1 MSGDIRS
8 LRKTCCLIRRPL
20 VNVTRARTASILSV
34 LNEKDSRPTK
44 LQTSTRLSVSC
55 CGRSSIRHRLLK
67 PFAAK
72 ACRRKSKSSWISS
85 SRPNVESSSKY
96 GLIAGNGRFPFLVL
110 QAARSQGIEMV
121 VAAIKEETF
130 PEIEKHA
137 ATVHWMSLGQ
147 LGKLIKTFKAEGVTR
162 AIMAGQVKH
171 KQIFSSIIPDLKMIQ
186 LLASLATKNT
196 DSLIGGVAK
205 LLENEGI
212 QLMDSTS
219 FLRPLLPEPGVLTRR
234 SPTEDEKHDLDYGY
248 KIARELGRLDL
259 GQSVAICEGACV
271 ALEAMEGTDAVIK
284 RGASLVSGRMLR
296 IVKLAKPN
304 QDLRFDVPVIG
315 RATVQLMTRLN
326 VSALA
331 IEARKTLMIDREDL
345 IRDADAGGI
354 TIVAV
359 E

>member
-1 MSGDIRS
+1 MSSNR
-8 LRKTCCLIRRPL
+8 
-20 VNVTRARTASILSV
+20 
-34 LNEKDSRPTK
+34 
-44 LQTSTRLSVSC
+44 
-55 CGRSSIRHRLLK
+55 
-67 PFAAK
+67 
-72 ACRRKSKSSWISS
+72 
-85 SRPNVESSSKY
+85 Y
-96 GLIAGNGRFPFLVL
+96 GLIAGNGKFPFLVL
-110 QAARSQGIEMV
+110 EAARSQGIEMV

-130 PEIEKHA
+130 PEIEHHA
-137 ATVHWMSLGQ
+137 KTVHWMSLGQ
-147 LGKLIKTFKAEGVTR
+147 LGKLIKTFKAEGVNQ

-171 KQIFSSIIPDLKMIQ
+171 LQIFSSIIPDLKMLQ

-196 DSLIGGVAK
+196 DSLIGAVAK

-212 QLMDSTS
+212 HLMESTA

-234 SPTEDEKHDLDYGY
+234 EPSDEEKRDLDYGY

-259 GQSVAICEGACV
+259 GQSVAVSDGACV
-271 ALEAMEGTDAVIK
+271 ALEAMEGTDAVME
-284 RGASLVSGRMLR
+284 RAASLVNGRSLR

-315 RATVQLMTRLN
+315 MGTVQLMARLS

-331 IEARKTLMIDREDL
+331 IEARKTLVMDRQEV
-345 IRDADAGGI
+345 IRSADVAGI

>member
-1 MSGDIRS
+1 M
-8 LRKTCCLIRRPL
+8 
-20 VNVTRARTASILSV
+20 ASS
-34 LNEKDSRPTK
+34 N
-44 LQTSTRLSVSC
+44 
-55 CGRSSIRHRLLK
+55 
-67 PFAAK
+67 
-72 ACRRKSKSSWISS
+72 
-85 SRPNVESSSKY
+85 KY

-110 QAARSQGIEMV
+110 EAARSQGIDMV

-130 PEIEKHA
+130 PEIEQHA
-137 ATVHWMSLGQ
+137 TTVHWMSLGQ
-147 LGKLIKTFKAEGVTR
+147 LGKLIKTFKSEGVNR

-171 KQIFSSIIPDLKMIQ
+171 KQIFSSIVPDLKMIQ

-234 SPTEDEKHDLDYGY
+234 KPSESEKADLDYGY
-248 KIARELGRLDL
+248 RIARELGRLDL
-259 GQSVAICEGACV
+259 GQSVVVSDGACI
-271 ALEAMEGTDAVIK
+271 ALEAMEGTDAVME
-284 RGASLVSGRMLR
+284 RAASLAGGRMLR
-296 IVKLAKPN
+296 VVKLAKPN

-315 RATVQLMTRLN
+315 LATVRRMALLK

-345 IRDADAGGI
+345 IREADEAEI
-354 TIVAV
+354 TIMAV